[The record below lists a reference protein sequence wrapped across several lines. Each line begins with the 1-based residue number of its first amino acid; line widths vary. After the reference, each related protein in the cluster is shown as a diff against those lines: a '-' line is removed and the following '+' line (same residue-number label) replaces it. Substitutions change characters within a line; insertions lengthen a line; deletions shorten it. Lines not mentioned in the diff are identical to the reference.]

1 MKKLLIFAVMA
12 AMGLSAQAQLMR
24 STTFYEKERV
34 LATWYLRAGMSI
46 NNVAGAN
53 EFTDNGEG
61 RSIGSKLGY
70 DIAIGFQKSI
80 KDKGFYWGMEFG
92 LGTRGAKNER
102 SSETYSLKR
111 SFVAHDIKL
120 TPLMFGYKY
129 AFSDVLSLDVHLGAF
144 GGFAYAG
151 KGKEDQKWSS
161 TSEEEKDSNEYGID
175 HALDTRFDAGIQAG
189 VGVWLSRFNVDL
201 TYQRGFMSINPVM
214 FGYEYGKSSNLIL
227 RVGVSF

>member
-1 MKKLLIFAVMA
+1 MA
-12 AMGLSAQAQLMR
+12 AMGLSAQAQLLR

-34 LATWYLRAGMSI
+34 PATWYLRAGMSV
-46 NNVAGAN
+46 NNVAEAN
-53 EFTDNGEG
+53 TFSEETDG
-61 RSIGSKLGY
+61 SIGSKIGY
-70 DIAIGFQKSI
+70 DVAVGFQKSI
-80 KDKGFYWGMEFG
+80 KDRGFYWGMEFG
-92 LGTRGAKNER
+92 LGTGGAKNEMETE
-102 SSETYSLKR
+102 SSYVYKQSY
-111 SFVAHDIKL
+111 VAHNIKL
-120 TPLMFGYKY
+120 TPLLFGYKY
-129 AFSDVLSLDVHLGAF
+129 AFSDVMSLDVHLGAF

>member
-1 MKKLLIFAVMA
+1 
-12 AMGLSAQAQLMR
+12 
-24 STTFYEKERV
+24 
-34 LATWYLRAGMSI
+34 
-46 NNVAGAN
+46 
-53 EFTDNGEG
+53 
-61 RSIGSKLGY
+61 
-70 DIAIGFQKSI
+70 
-80 KDKGFYWGMEFG
+80 MEFG

-102 SSETYSLKR
+102 SSETYSLKK

-129 AFSDVLSLDVHLGAF
+129 AFSDMVSLDVHLGAF

>member
-12 AMGLSAQAQLMR
+12 AMGFSAQAQLMR

-34 LATWYLRAGMSI
+34 PATWYLRAGMSI

-70 DIAIGFQKSI
+70 DIAVGFQKSI

-102 SSETYSLKR
+102 SSETYTMKR

-151 KGKEDQKWSS
+151 KGKEDEKRSS
-161 TSEEEKDSNEYGID
+161 TSGEEEDSNEYGID

-201 TYQRGFMSINPVM
+201 TYQRGFMPINPVM